1 MSSFQ
6 PTAYWE
12 ERLRA
17 NFDWKGVGFT
27 SLGRNYN
34 RWMYRLRRKVFL
46 RAVHSIPLK
55 WETARVLDIG
65 SGTGFY
71 VELWK
76 QLGVQSVA
84 GCDLTNFA
92 VQRLRQTYPDE
103 KFIQLDIGEELKCEP
118 SETYDAISAFDV
130 LFHIVD
136 DHRFAQAIANV
147 HKLLSPGGWFLFSEL
162 FVHGNALRA
171 WHQVSRSLDE
181 IEKILRQ
188 TGFVIEARRPAFV
201 LMNLPLD
208 ISSKWPQFFWKA
220 AMVPVRR
227 SEWVG
232 FAMGAALFSLDSLLT
247 ALFSE
252 SPTTEV
258 MICRKADEG

>member
-46 RAVHSIPLK
+46 RAVDSIPLK

-92 VQRLRQTYPDE
+92 VHRLRQTYPDE

-232 FAMGAALFSLDSLLT
+232 FAMGAALFWLDSLLT

-258 MICRKADEG
+258 MVCRKADGE

>member
-34 RWMYRLRRKVFL
+34 RWMYWLRRKVFL

-55 WETARVLDIG
+55 WEAARVLDIG

-71 VELWK
+71 VDLWK
-76 QLGVQSVA
+76 QLGAQSVA
-84 GCDLTNFA
+84 GCDLTDFA

-103 KFIQLDIGEELKCEP
+103 KFIQLDIGEKLTCEP
-118 SETYDAISAFDV
+118 PETYDAISAFDV

-136 DHRFAQAIANV
+136 DQRFAQAIANI
-147 HKLLSPGGWFLFSEL
+147 HRLLSPGGWFLFSEL
-162 FVHGNALRA
+162 FVHEETKRWEHVVA
-171 WHQVSRSLDE
+171 RSLDE
-181 IEKILRQ
+181 VER
-188 TGFVIEARRPAFV
+188 TMTSVGFRIVSRKPAFA
-201 LMNLPLD
+201 LMNQPLD
-208 ISSKWPQFFWKA
+208 SRNRPYVFLWRVFSRVIQTSDF
-220 AMVPVRR
+220 
-227 SEWVG
+227 VG
-232 FAMGAALFSLDSLLT
+232 YLAGACLSPLDLYLT
-247 ALFSE
+247 RVMRE
-252 SPTTEV
+252 SPTTEI
-258 MICRKADEG
+258 MICRKADGG